1 MAKAQ
6 KTKSAL
12 LDEAADS
19 ISLLQDAAD
28 IEMATEEELQQ
39 LNVWKTYRIMLSRV
53 GAAPDVKWPEKTS
66 G

>member
-1 MAKAQ
+1 
-6 KTKSAL
+6 
-12 LDEAADS
+12 
-19 ISLLQDAAD
+19 LQDAAD